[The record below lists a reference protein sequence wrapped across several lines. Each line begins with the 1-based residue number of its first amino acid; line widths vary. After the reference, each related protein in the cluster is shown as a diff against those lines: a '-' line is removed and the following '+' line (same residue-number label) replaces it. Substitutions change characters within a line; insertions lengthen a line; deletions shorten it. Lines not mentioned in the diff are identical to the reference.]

1 MELKDIIYKRRSVRK
16 YKDEDLSFDILENIE
31 NYFSNIRPLDES
43 IKYKLKIIDRKNVKS
58 MFNWIPNRFIAIYSE
73 EKNDYLVNAGFI
85 LQQLDLYV
93 QSIGLGSCWLGMG
106 KIDSIVEEDGMKFI
120 ILLAIGY
127 PHEKLYRDI
136 KDFKRKELIKIT
148 DVEDTRLDP
157 ARLAPSSVNSQP
169 WYFIHDG
176 EYIDVYLKNISLMAL
191 MLKDFNLIDI
201 GICLAHLYI
210 CNSNSFEVVK
220 RDIKKDKYIISFKI

>member
-16 YKDEDLSFDILENIE
+16 YKDEDLTLDMIENIE
-31 NYFSNIRPLDES
+31 KFFSNIKALDES
-43 IKYKLKIIDRKNVKS
+43 IKFKLKIIDKKNVKS
-58 MFNWIPNRFIAIYSE
+58 MFNWLPNKFIAIYSE

-85 LQQLDLYV
+85 LQQVDLYV

-106 KIDSIVEEDGMKFI
+106 KIDSIIEEDGMKFI

-127 PHEKLYRDI
+127 PHESLYRDL
-136 KDFKRKELIKIT
+136 KDFKRKELTKIT
-148 DVEDTRLDP
+148 DVEDIRLEP

-169 WYFIHDG
+169 WYFVHDG
-176 EYIDVYLKNISLMAL
+176 EYIDVYLKNNSLMAL

-201 GICLAHLYI
+201 GISLAHLYV
-210 CNSNSFEVVK
+210 CNSTNFEIIK
-220 RDIKKDKYIISFKI
+220 RNIKKDKYIISFKI